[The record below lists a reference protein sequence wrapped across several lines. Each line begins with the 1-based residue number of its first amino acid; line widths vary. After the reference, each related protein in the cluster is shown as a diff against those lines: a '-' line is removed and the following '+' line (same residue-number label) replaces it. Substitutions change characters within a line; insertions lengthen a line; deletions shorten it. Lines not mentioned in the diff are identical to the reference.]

1 MMVEQ
6 TAPRSL
12 QRVVLFSIL
21 NLIWCQDCG
30 AGVEG
35 RFSHPLA
42 SLHEVGRVCGEA
54 TTLGG
59 TSVPFR

>member
-1 MMVEQ
+1 MLGV
-6 TAPRSL
+6 RI
-12 QRVVLFSIL
+12 V
-21 NLIWCQDCG
+21 G